1 MQCSY
6 VGFQSKMIKKLL
18 WIIVLGFVFLFS
30 INSNANTKFIGQ
42 LDCKRSDV
50 EFTWELKIDE
60 EQEEVFVEHSDGSVY
75 QYTYQSS
82 LDEFYFSRYW
92 FAKKMRHEFVVD
104 RMSGEFET
112 ITTYDGVEKQVKF
125 NGTCKK
131 KERAF

>member
-1 MQCSY
+1 M
-6 VGFQSKMIKKLL
+6 KKILL
-18 WIIVLGFVFLFS
+18 LITISLLFS
-30 INSNANTKFIGQ
+30 ANSNANTKFIGQ

-50 EFTWELKIDE
+50 DFIWELKIDE
-60 EQEEVFVEHSDGSVY
+60 EKEEVFIEHSDGNVY
-75 QYTYQSS
+75 QYTFRSS

-92 FAKKMRHEFVVD
+92 FAKKMRHEFVVN

-112 ITTYDGVEKQVKF
+112 ITTYDGVAKQIKF